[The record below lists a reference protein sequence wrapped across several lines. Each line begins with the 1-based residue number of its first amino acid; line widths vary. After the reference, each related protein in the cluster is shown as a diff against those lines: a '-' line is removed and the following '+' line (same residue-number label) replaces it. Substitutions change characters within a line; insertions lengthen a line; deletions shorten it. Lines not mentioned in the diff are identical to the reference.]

1 MYEWNTL
8 PWHQLDKQVFKLQK
22 RIYQAS
28 ERGDVKVVR
37 RLQKLLISSWSAK
50 AIAIRKVTQDNQGKK
65 TAGVDGIKSLTPR
78 KRMELVKNLRLE
90 DKSKPTR
97 RIWIPKPGKAE
108 KADACDTSF
117 YGVSHAHQAR
127 PLGIPT
133 INERAK
139 QALVKMALEPEW
151 EAKFESNSFGFR
163 PGRSC
168 HDAID
173 AIHKSL
179 AQKAKYILD
188 ADIAKCFDKIDH
200 QKLLEKV
207 NTFPTL
213 RRQIKAWL
221 KSGVIDKGSL
231 FPTDE
236 GTPQGEVCSPLLANI
251 ALHGME
257 NLIKEAFPNKD
268 GYRNGIYWSSPT
280 PNLIRYA
287 DDFVVLHK
295 DIKVIKQCKTLI
307 ETWLKDIGLELKDE
321 KTRISHSLEEYE
333 GNKGFNFLGFHIQH
347 YQAGKYKSGRN
358 SKRKP
363 LGHKLIIKPSQ
374 ESTKKHLAKIEEVIE
389 KHRAS
394 KTEKVI
400 TMLNPIIKGWSN
412 YFRGAISSE
421 TFKKLDHL
429 IYLKLRRWA
438 NRRHP
443 NKGKK
448 WVKDNYWKSIKS
460 RNWVF
465 SETHENEITYS
476 LIKYSDTK
484 IIRHVKVRGNK
495 SPYDGDF
502 VYWTQ
507 RLSAY
512 LETSTRVK
520 TLLKRQKGKCTLC
533 NLSFTNQDILEVDHI
548 IPTSQGGN
556 DTYKNLQLL
565 HRHCHD
571 KKSHQDYI
579 EWHKQKYSSQE
590 SSH

>member
-1 MYEWNTL
+1 MDTAKPMYEWNTL

-28 ERGDVKVVR
+28 ERGEVKVVR

-50 AIAIRKVTQDNQGKK
+50 AVAVRKVTQDNKGKK
-65 TAGVDGIKSLTPR
+65 TAGVDGVKSLTPR
-78 KRMELVKNLRLE
+78 KRMKLVENLQLE

-97 RIWIPKPGKAE
+97 RIWIPKPGKTE
-108 KADACDTSF
+108 K
-117 YGVSHAHQAR
+117 R

-133 INERAK
+133 IHERAK

-151 EAKFESNSFGFR
+151 EAKFESNSYGFR

-168 HDAID
+168 HDAIG

-188 ADIAKCFDKIDH
+188 ADISKCFDKIDH
-200 QKLLEKV
+200 QKLLEKI
-207 NTFPTL
+207 NTSPTI

-221 KSGVIDKGSL
+221 ESGVIDKGTL
-231 FPTDE
+231 FPTRNE
-236 GTPQGEVCSPLLANI
+236 VPSPAKLSAHSSAQGTPQGGVCSPLLANI

-257 NLIKEAFPNKD
+257 DLIKTSFPAKD
-268 GYRNGIYWSSPT
+268 GYQNGNYWSSPT

-295 DIKVIKQCKTLI
+295 DIKVVKQCKSLI
-307 ETWLKDIGLELKDE
+307 ETWLKDIGLELKPE

-333 GNKGFNFLGFHIQH
+333 GNSGFDFLGFHIQH
-347 YQAGKYKSGRN
+347 YNAGKYKSGKS

-363 LGHKLIIKPSQ
+363 LGHKLIIKPSK
-374 ESTKKHLAKIEEVIE
+374 ESIKKHLTKIEDVID

-400 TMLNPIIKGWSN
+400 GMLNPIIRGWSN

-421 TFKKLDHL
+421 TFKLLDHL
-429 IYLKLRRWA
+429 TYLKLRRWA

-448 WVKDNYWKSIKS
+448 WVKDKYWKSIEK

-465 SETHENEITYS
+465 SETYENEITCT
-476 LIKYSDTK
+476 LINHSDTK
-484 IIRHVKVRGNK
+484 IVRHVKVRGAK

-502 VYWTQ
+502 IYWSQ
-507 RLSAY
+507 RLSTY
-512 LETSTRVK
+512 PEISTRVR
-520 TLLKRQKGKCTLC
+520 TLLKRQKGECILC
-533 NLSFTNQDILEVDHI
+533 KLSFTSQDILEVDHI
-548 IPTSQGGN
+548 KPRSQGGN

-571 KKSHQDYI
+571 NKSRQDYI
-579 EWHKQKYSSQE
+579 EWHKQKYS
-590 SSH
+590 